1 MITTDNF
8 KSAMNS
14 IEVQRIE
21 EEINKE
27 GDYIAVT
34 LSGYGHVFIE
44 SVHWNEESEEDC
56 ISCGGF
62 LADKDDF
69 LRLLSE
75 ADHPYMKG

>member
-1 MITTDNF
+1 MITRDNF

-14 IEVQRIE
+14 IEVEYIKE
-21 EEINKE
+21 EMNKE
-27 GDYIAVT
+27 GDFIAVT

-44 SVHWNEESEEDC
+44 SVHWNEESEEEC